1 MQDTPTS
8 GPTVSD
14 ADIYADSMSVLQPG
28 AGGEYTAFAALP
40 FQLAVSSP
48 NSASTVTIDC
58 STGSTPANGG
68 TLAFGMTYGAITA
81 VQTSTNG

>member
-14 ADIYADSMSVLQPG
+14 ADIFADSMSVLPPG
-28 AGGEYTAFAALP
+28 AGGEYTAFTTLS

-48 NSASTVTIDC
+48 NSDSTVTIAC
-58 STGSTPANGG
+58 ETASSTANGG
-68 TLAFGMTYGAITA
+68 TLAFGMYYGVITA
-81 VQTSTNG
+81 VQTSVNG